1 MGVLFKILGGIGLI
15 LVLAVFPNVRTEG
28 SSKADVLLM
37 GLSFLTLGV
46 GMLLDRV
53 DRLLA
58 ALKPGESKPPA

>member
-37 GLSFLTLGV
+37 GLSFLILGV